1 MNIIYLPLLVYL
13 VSSVLL
19 VILYHKSSIKDKVIL
34 PQISQT
40 GMKLLNK
47 DTSFYMYFI
56 SFLIL
61 GLCSVVFYMKCIHV
75 TGRNRLIIVIG
86 VVASI
91 LNVVQALYTLDT
103 SKQFHEMT
111 AYGGIFL
118 HLVAL
123 SIYLYVSKHDKKV
136 TYMIVGA
143 WLSIL
148 LMGPAMNI
156 NFNLGSLLQRLCV
169 CLLIVTATMIAK
181 ENKCFK

>member
-19 VILYHKSSIKDKVIL
+19 VILYHKSSIKEKATL

-103 SKQFHEMT
+103 YQKFHEMT

-118 HLVAL
+118 HLIAL
-123 SIYLYVSKHDKKV
+123 SIYLYVSKHGKKV

-143 WLSIL
+143 WFSII
-148 LMGPAMNI
+148 LMGPAMKLH
-156 NFNLGSLLQRLCV
+156 FSLGSLLQRLSV
-169 CLLIVTATMIAK
+169 CLLIVTATMISK
-181 ENKCFK
+181 DNKCFK